1 MTDVAFASAHELA
14 AKIRAREIGSRELL
28 EHYLARV
35 ERFNPALNAIIA
47 SDVDGARSAADA
59 ADAALA
65 RDEIAGPLH
74 GVPMTF
80 KESYDAVGMPTTWG
94 LEEYRDNVA
103 AADSVP
109 VARMKAAGAVVFG
122 KTNVPVMLA
131 DWQSFNPV
139 YGSTNNPWDLS
150 RTPGG
155 SSGGSA
161 AALAAGLT
169 ALEAGSDIG
178 ASIRNPAH
186 YCGVFGHKPTYGILP
201 PRGHALPGSLAPA
214 DISVIGPL
222 ARSAED
228 LDIALDIMAGPH
240 GLDAAC
246 WRLELPKSS
255 QREPGDFKV
264 AVVLED
270 QNCDQDTVMTDALQ
284 GAIDRLTVKGLTVVP
299 GAKPAFDTR
308 EAHRLYVQLLRAAT
322 SGRVSD
328 SDMVQQRALLAD
340 LGDDDD
346 SYIADA
352 ARGNTML
359 HRDWLALN
367 NRRAHLRETW
377 QALFDDVDLL
387 LCPVAASTA
396 FPHDQAGE
404 RIHRKIIINN
414 KPVNVTDQ
422 LFWAGYTGVFYL
434 PSTVAPVGLASDGL
448 PVGIQIVAPHGYDK
462 RAIAFAKMV
471 ERELGGFVAPPGYD
485 G

>member
-1 MTDVAFASAHELA
+1 MPDIAFASAHELA
-14 AKIRAREIGSRELL
+14 AKIRAKEIGARELL
-28 EHYLARV
+28 EHYLRRV
-35 ERFNPALNAIIA
+35 EKYNPALNAIIA
-47 SDVDGARSAADA
+47 TDYQAARSAADA
-59 ADAALA
+59 ADTALA
-65 RDEIAGPLH
+65 KGEVSGPLH

-80 KESYDAVGMPTTWG
+80 KESYDAERMPTTWG
-94 LEEYRDNVA
+94 LEHLADNIPEV
-103 AADSVP
+103 DSVP

-139 YGSTNNPWDLS
+139 YGSTNNPWDLD

-169 ALEAGSDIG
+169 GLEAGSDIG

-186 YCGVFGHKPTYGILP
+186 YCGVYGHKPTWGILP
-201 PRGHALPGSLAPA
+201 PRGHALPGTITPA

-228 LDIALDIMAGPH
+228 LDISLDIMAGPH

-246 WRLELPKSS
+246 WTLNLPQAT

-270 QNCDQDTVMTDALQ
+270 QNVDQDTVLTDALQ
-284 GAIDRLTVKGLTVVP
+284 KAIDTLAGKGMKIVS
-299 GAKPAFDTR
+299 GAKPAFDTK
-308 EAHRLYVQLLRAAT
+308 EAHSVYVRLLRAAT
-322 SGRVSD
+322 SGRVND
-328 SDMVQQRALLAD
+328 EEMAKQHALLAD

-346 SYIADA
+346 SYIAEM

-359 HRDWLALN
+359 HRDWLKLN
-367 NRRAHLRETW
+367 NRRNQMRETW
-377 QALFDDVDLL
+377 QELFEEVDLL
-387 LCPVAASTA
+387 LCPIASTTA
-396 FPHDQAGE
+396 FPHDQEGE
-404 RIHRKIIINN
+404 RIHRKIVVNN
-414 KPVNVTDQ
+414 KKEPVTDQ
-422 LFWAGYTGVFYL
+422 LFWAGYTGAFYL

-448 PVGIQIVAPHGYDK
+448 PVGLQIVAPHGHDK
-462 RAIAFAKMV
+462 RAIAFAKMM
-471 ERELGGFVAPPGYD
+471 ERELGGFIAPKGYE
-485 G
+485 

>member
-1 MTDVAFASAHELA
+1 MTDLAFASAHDLA
-14 AKIRAREIGSRELL
+14 ARIRSKEIGCRELL
-28 EHYLARV
+28 EYYLARV

-47 SDVDGARSAADA
+47 TDFDRARGDADA
-59 ADAALA
+59 ADAAVA
-65 RDEIAGPLH
+65 KGEIWGALH

-80 KESYDAVGMPTTWG
+80 KESYDAAGMPTTWG
-94 LEEYRDNVA
+94 LEELRDNIA
-103 AADSVP
+103 AVDSVP
-109 VARMKAAGAVVFG
+109 VARMRAAGAVVFG

-131 DWQSFNPV
+131 DWQSYNPV
-139 YGSTNNPWDLS
+139 YGTTNNPWDLS

-161 AALAAGLT
+161 AALASGMT

-201 PRGHALPGSLAPA
+201 SRGHATPGVIAPA

-228 LDIALDIMAGPH
+228 LEIALDIMAGAH

-246 WRLELPKSS
+246 WRLDLPAAT

-270 QNCDQDTVMTDALQ
+270 RNCDQDTILTDVLQ
-284 GAIDRLTVKGLTVVP
+284 GAIDALVKKGMTVVP
-299 GAKPAFDTR
+299 GAKPAFDTK
-308 EAHRLYVQLLRAAT
+308 EAHRIYVQLLRAAT

-328 SDMVQQRALLAD
+328 AEMDRQRGILAD
-340 LGDDDD
+340 LGEDDE

-359 HRDWLALN
+359 HRDWLKLN
-367 NRRAHLRETW
+367 NRRTHLREAW

-396 FPHDQAGE
+396 FPHDQEGE
-404 RIHRKIIINN
+404 RVNRTIIINN
-414 KPVNVTDQ
+414 KPVPVTDQ
-422 LFWAGYTGVFYL
+422 LFWAGYTGAFFL

-448 PVGIQIVAPHGYDK
+448 PVGIQIVAPHGHDK

-471 ERELGGFVAPPGYD
+471 ERELGGFVAPNDYE
-485 G
+485 

>member
-1 MTDVAFASAHELA
+1 MSDIAFASAHALA
-14 AKIRAREIGSRELL
+14 AKIRTREIGCRELMD
-28 EHYLARV
+28 HYLSRV
-35 ERFNPALNAIIA
+35 DRYNDGLNAIIA
-47 SDVDGARSAADA
+47 TDFDRARAEADA
-59 ADAALA
+59 ADAELA
-65 RDEIAGPLH
+65 RGEIRGPLH

-94 LEEYRDNVA
+94 LEELRQNVA
-103 AADSVP
+103 TVDSVP
-109 VARMKAAGAVVFG
+109 VARMRAAGAIVFG

-139 YGSTNNPWDLS
+139 YGTTNNPWDLS

-169 ALEAGSDIG
+169 GLEAGSDIG

-201 PRGHALPGSLAPA
+201 PRGHATPGVITPA
-214 DISVIGPL
+214 DISVIGPM

-246 WRLELPKSS
+246 WTLDLPKAT

-270 QNCDQDTVMTDALQ
+270 QNCDQDTVLTDALQ
-284 GAIDRLTVKGLTVVP
+284 RAIDALTAKGMTVVP
-299 GAKPAFDTR
+299 GAKPAFDTK
-308 EAHRLYVQLLRAAT
+308 EAHSVYVRLLRAAT
-322 SGRVSD
+322 SGRISD
-328 SDMVQQRALLAD
+328 AAMEEQRRLLAEA
-340 LGDDDD
+340 GEDDD
-346 SYIADA
+346 SYIVEA
-352 ARGNTML
+352 ARGNTLL
-359 HRDWLALN
+359 HRDWIALN
-367 NRRAHLRETW
+367 NRRTHLREAW
-377 QALFDDVDLL
+377 QALFDEVDLL

-396 FPHDQAGE
+396 FPHDQEGE
-404 RIHRKIIINN
+404 RIHRTVIINN
-414 KPVNVTDQ
+414 KPVPVTDQ
-422 LFWAGYTGVFYL
+422 LFWAGYTGAFYL

-448 PVGIQIVAPHGYDK
+448 PVGIQIVAPHGHDK
-462 RAIAFAKMV
+462 RSIAFAKMV
-471 ERELGGFVAPPGYD
+471 ERELGGFVAPPGYE
-485 G
+485 

>member
-1 MTDVAFASAHELA
+1 MSDIAFASAHDLA
-14 AKIRAREIGSRELL
+14 ARIRSGEIRSREVL
-28 EHYLARV
+28 ELYIERTK
-35 ERFNPALNAIIA
+35 RFNPALNAIIA
-47 SDVDGARSAADA
+47 TDLDGARAAADA
-59 ADAALA
+59 ADAAVA
-65 RDEIAGPLH
+65 RGEISGPLH

-80 KESYDAVGMPTTWG
+80 KESYDAAGMVTTWG
-94 LEEYRDNVA
+94 LEELRDNVA
-103 AADSVP
+103 AVDSVP
-109 VARMKAAGAVVFG
+109 VARLRAAGAVVFG

-131 DWQSFNPV
+131 DWQSYNPV

-169 ALEAGSDIG
+169 GLEAGSDIG

-186 YCGVFGHKPTYGILP
+186 YCGVYGHKPTWGILP
-201 PRGHALPGSLAPA
+201 PRGHALPGVVAPA

-228 LDIALDIMAGPH
+228 LEIALDIMAGPH

-246 WRLELPKSS
+246 WRLDLPAAT
-255 QREPGDFKV
+255 QRAPGDFRV

-270 QNCDQDTVMTDALQ
+270 QNVDQDTVLTDALQ
-284 GAIDRLTVKGLTVVP
+284 RAIDALAAKGMTVVT

-308 EAHRLYVQLLRAAT
+308 EAHQLYVRLLRAAT

-328 SDMVQQRALLAD
+328 AEMERQRALLAEA
-340 LGDDDD
+340 GEDDE
-346 SYIADA
+346 SYVVEA

-359 HRDWLALN
+359 HRDWLKLN
-367 NRRAHLRETW
+367 NRRTQMREEW

-387 LCPVAASTA
+387 LCPVASTTA
-396 FPHDQAGE
+396 FPHDQEGE
-404 RIHRKIIINN
+404 RVNRKIIVNN
-414 KPVNVTDQ
+414 KSVPVTDQ
-422 LFWAGYTGVFYL
+422 LFWAGYTGAFHL

-448 PVGIQIVAPHGYDK
+448 PVGLQIVAPHGHDK
-462 RAIAFAKMV
+462 RAIAFAKMM
-471 ERELGGFVAPPGYD
+471 ERELGGFTPPPGYA
-485 G
+485 

>member
-1 MTDVAFASAHELA
+1 MSDIAFASAHDLA
-14 AKIRAREIGSRELL
+14 ARIRSGEIRSREVL
-28 EHYLARV
+28 ELYIERT

-47 SDVDGARSAADA
+47 TDLDGARAAADA
-59 ADAALA
+59 ADAAVA
-65 RDEIAGPLH
+65 RGEISGPLH

-80 KESYDAVGMPTTWG
+80 KESYDAAGMVTTWG
-94 LEEYRDNVA
+94 LEELRDNVA
-103 AADSVP
+103 AVDSVP
-109 VARMKAAGAVVFG
+109 VARLKAAGAVVFG

-131 DWQSFNPV
+131 DWQSYNPV

-169 ALEAGSDIG
+169 GLEAGSDIG

-186 YCGVFGHKPTYGILP
+186 YCGVYGHKPTWGILP
-201 PRGHALPGSLAPA
+201 PRGHALPGVVAPA

-228 LDIALDIMAGPH
+228 LEIALDIMAGPH

-246 WRLELPKSS
+246 WRLDLPAAT
-255 QREPGDFKV
+255 QRAPGDFRV

-270 QNCDQDTVMTDALQ
+270 QNVDQDTVLTDALQ
-284 GAIDRLTVKGLTVVP
+284 RAIDTLAAKGMTVVT

-308 EAHRLYVQLLRAAT
+308 EAHQLYVRLLRAAT

-328 SDMVQQRALLAD
+328 AEMERQRALLAEA
-340 LGDDDD
+340 GEDDE
-346 SYIADA
+346 SYVVEA

-359 HRDWLALN
+359 HRDWLKLN
-367 NRRAHLRETW
+367 NRRTQMREEW

-387 LCPVAASTA
+387 LCPVASTTA
-396 FPHDQAGE
+396 FPHDQEGE
-404 RIHRKIIINN
+404 RVNRKIIVNN
-414 KPVNVTDQ
+414 KSVPVTDQ
-422 LFWAGYTGVFYL
+422 LFWAGYTGAFHL

-448 PVGIQIVAPHGYDK
+448 PVGLQIVAPHGHDK
-462 RAIAFAKMV
+462 RAIAFAKMM
-471 ERELGGFVAPPGYD
+471 ERELGGFTPPPGYA
-485 G
+485 